1 MSIKKDQSGNGT
13 EVREGVIGNDLP
25 GIERNLLDAVESVK
39 QHGKLCGGLIKKD
52 SRIGIGADGANDNN
66 LMVFLSKFLNELAT
80 ETNLAKRNLELTV
93 ESLETQDAASAA
105 ELKKVIADINER
117 EKRSVLPE

>member
-1 MSIKKDQSGNGT
+1 
-13 EVREGVIGNDLP
+13 
-25 GIERNLLDAVESVK
+25 
-39 QHGKLCGGLIKKD
+39 
-52 SRIGIGADGANDNN
+52 
-66 LMVFLSKFLNELAT
+66 MVFLSKFLNELAT

>member
-1 MSIKKDQSGNGT
+1 
-13 EVREGVIGNDLP
+13 
-25 GIERNLLDAVESVK
+25 
-39 QHGKLCGGLIKKD
+39 
-52 SRIGIGADGANDNN
+52 
-66 LMVFLSKFLNELAT
+66 MVFLNKFVNELAT

-105 ELKKVIADINER
+105 ELEKVIADINER